1 VGKTTKELLMK
12 KIIVLAMVAIL
23 LASGLVL
30 ASCGGCP
37 DDGKC
42 KYDGTGSSKQCTDAC
57 ISKQIAGGKTGN
69 LKCDC

>member
-1 VGKTTKELLMK
+1 MK

-37 DDGKC
+37 GDGKC
-42 KYDGTGSSKQCTDAC
+42 QLSKGNLCKEITKCAATLKSATDA
-57 ISKQIAGGKTGN
+57 
-69 LKCDC
+69 KCDC